1 MHFNTIAMSM
11 RCTEQKPDRHKTY
24 KGKYYKEEAESAKV
38 EQKDRASRWHHCPCP
53 FVNDEG
59 ATAAGEFH
67 GEDALALGELGWFR
81 IPCENRRR
89 RGG

>member
-1 MHFNTIAMSM
+1 MDISIQ
-11 RCTEQKPDRHKTY
+11 R
-24 KGKYYKEEAESAKV
+24 KYYKEEEEAP
-38 EQKDRASRWHHCPCP
+38 QKDRASRWRHSSCP

-59 ATAAGEFH
+59 ATATGEFH
-67 GEDALALGELGWFR
+67 GEDALALGELGRFR